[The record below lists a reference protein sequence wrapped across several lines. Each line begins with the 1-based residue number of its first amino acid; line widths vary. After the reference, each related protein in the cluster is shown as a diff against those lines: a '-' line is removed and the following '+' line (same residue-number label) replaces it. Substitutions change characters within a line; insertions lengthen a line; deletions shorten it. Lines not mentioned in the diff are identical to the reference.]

1 MVSEEK
7 ENQKLQI
14 SLLWKFPKQ
23 AQVLASLSGGVEG
36 LVKSL
41 PSVNS
46 NTELSS
52 QYMVRGGNY
61 DENLIYINDIELY
74 RPFLIRNSLQE
85 GMSVVNRIW
94 FLLLVFLQVVSRRNM
109 VIK

>member
-1 MVSEEK
+1 VEK

-14 SLLWKFPKQ
+14 LLLWKFPKQ

-46 NTELSS
+46 NTE
-52 QYMVRGGNY
+52 
-61 DENLIYINDIELY
+61 
-74 RPFLIRNSLQE
+74 
-85 GMSVVNRIW
+85 
-94 FLLLVFLQVVSRRNM
+94 FLLN
-109 VIK
+109 IW